1 MESSNP
7 DIEKIYLTAESL
19 FEDSCKLAASV
30 LASGFR
36 PKYLIA
42 LWRGGTPIGICTQEM
57 LAYYGINTDHIAV
70 RTSLYTG
77 IEKRAEDIRIH
88 GLGYFIDRVNVDDP
102 LLIVDDIFDTGLS
115 IESLINEIHKK
126 SRRNAPREI
135 KVAAAWFKPAKN
147 KTDRVPDYYV
157 HTTDKWVV
165 FPHELIGL
173 KQQEIMENKP
183 CIAKVMKSLE
193 CDTDLVPADQ
203 PD

>member
-1 MESSNP
+1 MESNNP
-7 DIEKIYLTAESL
+7 EIEKIYLTAESL

-57 LAYYGINTDHIAV
+57 LAYYGIHTDHIAV

-115 IESLINEIHKK
+115 VESLINEIHKK
-126 SRRNAPREI
+126 SRRNTPKEI

-147 KTDRVPDYYV
+147 KTDRVPDYYIN
-157 HTTDKWVV
+157 TTDNWVV

-173 KQQEIMENKP
+173 KKQEIMENKP

-193 CDTDLVPADQ
+193 SDTDLVPADLT
-203 PD
+203 